1 MRPYPDYKKQ
11 FKALVFLT
19 MLAATAAALSSLV
32 PFAASYAQTADDI
45 RDRIEEKD
53 AEIRKLEREISA
65 FQKEID
71 TLSKQKSTLAGEL
84 KELDLTKKKLN
95 ADIKVTENKIAKT
108 NLKIEDLGLD
118 IGDKETSIRNNAA
131 SIRLGIKTMN
141 ELEEKSLV
149 EVILS
154 DQNYSEIWTDLDN
167 MITVRENLRKNI
179 ISLKETKIVLEDT
192 RAETIKAKN
201 ELTKLKS
208 QLADQQKIVIQ
219 NTNEKNKLLKQTQ
232 NNEANYQKLLQDRV
246 AQRDAFEKELENY
259 EAQLSYILDPSKLPA
274 GRVLSWPL
282 DSIFITQLF
291 GKTSASGRLYASG
304 THNGV
309 DLRAAVGTPVKAMA
323 DGKVLGVGDT
333 DQTCQGAS
341 FGKFVFIQYTN
352 GLSSTFG
359 HLSLVKTTE
368 GQSVKRGQV
377 VGYSGATGHVTGPHL
392 HVSLYASE
400 GVKMTTK
407 ASVACGG
414 RSYYIPVSPVN
425 AYLDALE
432 YLPPYAASQV
442 KS

>member
-19 MLAATAAALSSLV
+19 MLVATAAVFSSLV
-32 PFAASYAQTADDI
+32 PFATSYAQTADDI

-71 TLSKQKSTLAGEL
+71 TLNKQKSTLSGEI

-118 IGDKETSIRNNAA
+118 IGDKETSIRNNDA

-154 DQNYSEIWTDLDN
+154 DEDYGEIWTDLDN

-274 GRVLSWPL
+274 GRVLSWRNWPASPRVAICIGRRQNDHQGL
-282 DSIFITQLF
+282 RGLW
-291 GKTSASGRLYASG
+291 GKGLLYSRVAGQRLPRRAKISAALRRFSGQKLTLPCG
-304 THNGV
+304 F
-309 DLRAAVGTPVKAMA
+309 PCWCVK
-323 DGKVLGVGDT
+323 
-333 DQTCQGAS
+333 
-341 FGKFVFIQYTN
+341 IN
-352 GLSSTFG
+352 
-359 HLSLVKTTE
+359 
-368 GQSVKRGQV
+368 
-377 VGYSGATGHVTGPHL
+377 
-392 HVSLYASE
+392 
-400 GVKMTTK
+400 
-407 ASVACGG
+407 
-414 RSYYIPVSPVN
+414 I
-425 AYLDALE
+425 
-432 YLPPYAASQV
+432 
-442 KS
+442 

>member
-11 FKALVFLT
+11 FKTLVILI
-19 MLAATAAALSSLV
+19 MLAAMAALFSHT
-32 PFAASYAQTADDI
+32 ASFAQTADDI

-71 TLSKQKSTLAGEL
+71 TLNKQKSTLSGEI

-154 DQNYSEIWTDLDN
+154 DEDYGEIWTDLDN

-179 ISLKETKIVLEDT
+179 VSLKETKIVLEDT

-208 QLADQQKIVIQ
+208 QLADQQKV
-219 NTNEKNKLLKQTQ
+219 
-232 NNEANYQKLLQDRV
+232 
-246 AQRDAFEKELENY
+246 AFEKELEDY
-259 EAQLSYILDPSKLPA
+259 EAELEFILDPSKLPK

-282 DSIFITQLF
+282 NSIYV
-291 GKTSASGRLYASG
+291 TSPYAPRWGGFHRG
-304 THNGV
+304 T
-309 DLRAAVGTPVKAMA
+309 DFRAPVGTQVKAVA
-323 DGKVLGVGDT
+323 DGVVKGTGDT
-333 DQTCQGAS
+333 DICCPGAS
-341 FGKFVFIQYTN
+341 FGKWIFIEHTN
-352 GLSSTFG
+352 GLSTTSA
-359 HLSLVKTTE
+359 HLSLI
-368 GQSVKRGQV
+368 SVSKDQKVARGQV
-377 VGYSGATGHVTGPHL
+377 IGYSGNTGSSTGPHL
-392 HVSLYASE
+392 HVSLYVSG
-400 GVKMTTK
+400 GVKVDSFPSK
-407 ASVACGG
+407 
-414 RSYYIPVSPVN
+414 SYPGKTLIQPISATE
-425 AYLDALE
+425 AYLDPMK
-432 YLPPYAASQV
+432 YLPPL
-442 KS
+442 

>member
-19 MLAATAAALSSLV
+19 MLVATAVVFSSLV

-71 TLSKQKSTLAGEL
+71 TLNKQKSTLSGEI

-118 IGDKETSIRNNAA
+118 IGDKETSIRNNDA

-154 DQNYSEIWTDLDN
+154 DEDYGEIWTDLDN

-179 ISLKETKIVLEDT
+179 VMLKETKIVLEDT

-359 HLSLVKTTE
+359 HLSLVKATE

-407 ASVACGG
+407 ASAACGG

-425 AYLDALE
+425 AYLDVLK

>member
-71 TLSKQKSTLAGEL
+71 TLNKQKSTLSGEI

-118 IGDKETSIRNNAA
+118 IGDKETSIRNNDA
-131 SIRLGIKTMN
+131 SISLGIKTMN

-154 DQNYSEIWTDLDN
+154 DEDYGEIWTDLDN

-179 ISLKETKIVLEDT
+179 VMLKETKIVLEDT

-259 EAQLSYILDPSKLPA
+259 EAQLSYILDPSKLPV

-432 YLPPYAASQV
+432 YLPPYTASQV